1 MDIVNKISAIF
12 LAFVCFGCASKWQV
26 LNNLHFEQKSFSMV
40 CEDKSYI
47 LYVNDEFKFV
57 LFDSLLVLVV
67 SKKLENGEFKNTK
80 FLPPNAKFD
89 PIFIGV
95 LEMIKKGAKSAT
107 IETQNLTCKAVEI

>member
-26 LNNLHFEQKSFSMV
+26 LDNLHFEQKSFSMV

-47 LYVNDEFKFV
+47 LYV
-57 LFDSLLVLVV
+57 
-67 SKKLENGEFKNTK
+67 NGEFKNTK

-107 IETQNLTCKAVEI
+107 IKTQNLTCKAVEI